1 MRHTFSDIFAIFE
14 LKGSDLLDWKDTQD
28 EVALQASIIGADLS
42 HGTHLYLDLQMT
54 YKIINMNKLILNE
67 F

>member
-54 YKIINMNKLILNE
+54 YK
-67 F
+67 